1 MRPDEWAHRHCPRR
15 TANRPVCGTWPTQ
28 STDFFAVRL
37 SLQTFCGR
45 GPSAVQEQYQIR
57 PGIFLPWM
65 SPIRLDG
72 LEGITIKSGWFPGGK
87 GGRHVP
93 LSRRDISRIARRFN
107 AGKHRVWHTSP
118 EGTAEGW
125 VVGLDLRRPFGTRDL
140 SASNPA
146 LKRWAILDC
155 PVGTPKQWSS
165 RADNAAPVSSSTTC
179 G

>member
-107 AGKHRVWHTSP
+107 AGKHRACTKVP
-118 EGTAEGW
+118 KGRLKPG
-125 VVGLDLRRPFGTRDL
+125 VRIGPQ
-140 SASNPA
+140 ASLIRFPQ
-146 LKRWAILDC
+146 LFIRWRGE
-155 PVGTPKQWSS
+155 P
-165 RADNAAPVSSSTTC
+165 REAPRSQR
-179 G
+179 